1 MEKLYMYNLVFI
13 DLNIWDPNP
22 RMGDMQLMAL
32 ASWMF
37 NEETRAQ
44 EMRRVMRRENR
55 EPLHIREE
63 LFSPRGVINNHLNI

>member
-1 MEKLYMYNLVFI
+1 MNNLVLI

-22 RMGDMQLMAL
+22 RIRDMQLMAL
-32 ASWMF
+32 ASWMV

-44 EMRRVMRRENR
+44 EMRRVMRRENK

-63 LFSPRGVINNHLNI
+63 LFSH